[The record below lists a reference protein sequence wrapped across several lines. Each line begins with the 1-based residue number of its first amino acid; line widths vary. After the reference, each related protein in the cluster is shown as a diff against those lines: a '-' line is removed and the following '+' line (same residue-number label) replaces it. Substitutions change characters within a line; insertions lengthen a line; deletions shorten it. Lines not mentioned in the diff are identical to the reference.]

1 MKSRTQLPEPTGQ
14 QGNGAMNHSI
24 RLSRISHPR
33 ATIWALALVAAV
45 FLAFGAW
52 ADARSTRPEA
62 GLTAGL
68 PMVDAAA
75 TINRSN

>member
-1 MKSRTQLPEPTGQ
+1 
-14 QGNGAMNHSI
+14 MNHSI

-52 ADARSTRPEA
+52 TDARATGPDA
-62 GLTAGL
+62 DMTAAVQT
-68 PMVDAAA
+68 VDAAA
-75 TINRSN
+75 ISRAN